1 MLIKIVEIIHMPN
14 LSEIDLGS
22 SILSVFILAGFI
34 ATAFVFV
41 RLTIIG
47 INYIKENYTKEEGED
62 KEKTLTKSDN
72 KGF

>member
-1 MLIKIVEIIHMPN
+1 MLK

-22 SILSVFILAGFI
+22 ALLSIFILIGFI

-47 INYIKENYTKEEGED
+47 VNYVKVNYLKEEGENRR
-62 KEKTLTKSDN
+62 KKNESEN

>member
-1 MLIKIVEIIHMPN
+1 MSK

-22 SILSVFILAGFI
+22 SLLSVFIIAGFI
-34 ATAFVFV
+34 ATAFVLV

-47 INYIKENYTKEEGED
+47 INYIKVNYLKEKGED
-62 KEKTLTKSDN
+62 KEKTITKSES

>member
-1 MLIKIVEIIHMPN
+1 MSKLA
-14 LSEIDLGS
+14 EIDLGS
-22 SILSVFILAGFI
+22 SILSIFILAGFI

-47 INYIKENYTKEEGED
+47 INYIKENYSIKEVED
-62 KEKTLTKSDN
+62 KQKTITKSEN

>member
-1 MLIKIVEIIHMPN
+1 MSKIT
-14 LSEIDLGS
+14 EIDLES
-22 SILSVFILAGFI
+22 TILSIFILAGFI

-47 INYIKENYTKEEGED
+47 FNYIKVNYSKEDGQG
-62 KEKTLTKSDN
+62 KEKNISESEN

>member
-1 MLIKIVEIIHMPN
+1 MSK

-22 SILSVFILAGFI
+22 SILSIFILVGFI

-41 RLTIIG
+41 RLTIII
-47 INYIKENYTKEEGED
+47 INYIKINYLKEEGED
-62 KEKTLTKSDN
+62 KEKTLTKSEN

>member
-1 MLIKIVEIIHMPN
+1 MVEIIHMSK

-22 SILSVFILAGFI
+22 AILSTFILVGFI

-41 RLTIIG
+41 RLTIIA
-47 INYIKENYTKEEGED
+47 INYVKVNYLKEEGED
-62 KEKTLTKSDN
+62 KKEKIHRIEN